1 MGQAIMREIAASSDL
16 QLAGVC
22 IRPGNAAA
30 TADACADAGIPGL
43 PNIVT
48 EPAELIGEADVV
60 VDFSLPDANQSILE
74 ATIAARKP
82 LVCGVTGLDEGS
94 MAAMQD
100 ASSRI
105 PILYDRNMSIGIAV
119 MQNLLRNAAASLGSD
134 FTATVD
140 EIHHRHKVDAPSGT
154 ALKLGETVAR
164 SRGQEFAA
172 VYHYDPDAALGK
184 PAQTD
189 IVFTVS
195 RLGENPGEHT
205 VTFAND
211 MESLELRHK
220 VANRQVFASGALRAA
235 RWLVSR
241 QPGLYSI
248 ADIAVD
254 AVPAV

>member
-1 MGQAIMREIAASSDL
+1 MRQIAASNDL
-16 QLAGVC
+16 KLAGVC
-22 IRPGNAAA
+22 VRQGNAAA
-30 TADACADAGIPGL
+30 AAEACADAGIAGRPS
-43 PNIVT
+43 IVT
-48 EPAELIGEADVV
+48 EPAGLVGEADVV
-60 VDFSLPDANQSILE
+60 VDFSLPDANRSILE

-82 LVCGVTGLDEGS
+82 LVCGVTGLDEDS
-94 MAAMQD
+94 MAAMQN

-119 MQNLLRNAAASLGSD
+119 MQNLLRQAATSLGSN
-134 FTATVD
+134 FTASID

-154 ALKLGETVAR
+154 ALKLGETLAK

-172 VYHYDPDAALGK
+172 VYHFDPDGALSEPAA
-184 PAQTD
+184 TD

-220 VANRQVFASGALRAA
+220 VADRQVFASGALRAA

-241 QPGLYSI
+241 QPGLYSV

-254 AVPAV
+254 AGRSC